1 MAAKKKTK
9 KARPPERSLRL
20 DAVIYP
26 KDALMKTAEAFAG
39 IAQVAFQR
47 KGRYWQVRLCV
58 LKPKLA
64 DRVADE
70 FANHA
75 LAAAVC
81 RSIS

>member
-9 KARPPERSLRL
+9 RARPPERSLRL

-26 KDALMKTAEAFAG
+26 KDALLKTAEAFAS

-47 KGRYWQVRLCV
+47 KGSHWQVRLRV
-58 LKPKLA
+58 LKPELA

-75 LAAAVC
+75 LAATVSGAT
-81 RSIS
+81 S